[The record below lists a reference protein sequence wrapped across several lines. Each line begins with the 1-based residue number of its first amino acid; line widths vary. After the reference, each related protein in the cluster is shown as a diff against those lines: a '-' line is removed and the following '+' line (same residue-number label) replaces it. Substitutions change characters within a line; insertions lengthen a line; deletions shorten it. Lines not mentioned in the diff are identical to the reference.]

1 MKSFRLM
8 GIVAATVLL
17 HGCGGGGGG
26 GDAGGTAPTVSLAS
40 ASNVKYSES
49 MLITLSGANLDR
61 PLTLSSAACRDFARS
76 TTAPNVSTASTA
88 YYTCRI
94 SGGVGPQTVN
104 VAANGATVVNV
115 AYTVPVPQVS
125 MAISN
130 GAGVAGTLVIT
141 LSPTEAPVTV
151 DNFLAYVKRG
161 FYSGLAFH
169 RHGRFENSSTF
180 VLQAGGFAAP
190 LTSGAAFPPAKA
202 ASAPIA
208 LEAGRGLSNLR
219 YSLAMARTNLQN
231 SATSEFFINTADNVF
246 LDTSGGG
253 YAVFGR
259 VTTGQALVDAMVAA
273 PCNLSPLNFNPP
285 PPNPASTDCLPEPNL
300 VISAALQTQ

>member
-1 MKSFRLM
+1 MSNFRLICM
-8 GIVAATVLL
+8 MAITALL
-17 HGCGGGGGG
+17 NACGGGG
-26 GDAGGTAPTVSLAS
+26 GDAGSAAPTVSLAT
-40 ASNVKYSES
+40 ASNVKYSEF
-49 MLITLSGANLDR
+49 MLISLSGANLDR
-61 PLTLSSAACRDFARS
+61 PLTLTSAACRDFARS
-76 TTAPNVSTASTA
+76 TTAPNVSTANTA
-88 YYTCRI
+88 YYTCRV
-94 SGGVGPQTVN
+94 SGGVGTQTVN
-104 VAANGATVVNV
+104 VSANGSPLATVT
-115 AYTVPVPQVS
+115 YTVPVPQVS
-125 MAISN
+125 IALGN

-141 LSPTEAPVTV
+141 LSPTEAPITV

-161 FYSGLAFH
+161 FYNGLAFH

-180 VLQAGGFAAP
+180 VLQGGGFTAP
-190 LTSGAAFPPAKA
+190 LTSGAAFPPAKP
-202 ASAPIA
+202 ASAAIA

-231 SATSEFFINTADNVF
+231 SATSEFFINTVDNIF
-246 LDTSGGG
+246 LDTAGGG

-259 VTTGQALVDAMVAA
+259 VTSGQALVDAMVAA